1 MSRGLSSLAPI
12 VLVLILAAGLRLCS
26 LDSPIGGFH
35 AYNEA
40 HYVLLA
46 KNFFARS
53 LLEPTA
59 DGEHVFLETPPL
71 YPYLVHAVFR
81 LAGVSVLAARG
92 VSVASSIALVLAT
105 FFLGRR
111 LFGASAGLAAALL
124 LAVSPVAVL
133 TGRNIQTDSTFLLFL
148 VLALHWYH
156 RVAMDAAGAS
166 LETPE
171 RERASRL
178 AGLFAGLALFTKLFA
193 GVALLGVLLWEVATR
208 GARGWLRDRS
218 RWRAAAIAAV
228 LPGAYYGYH
237 ALRDPAH
244 VAREVAGGAA
254 AATTFPAGSADWV
267 ALSTEAVWAFS
278 PVVFVALALGV
289 ATALR
294 RPSRDALF
302 ALAPAAAFAVFYLLV
317 HKHSYYLLT
326 LLPFLALLG
335 GRFLAGLCSRALR
348 ITALALV
355 LASGSLA
362 SALAIASMKI
372 GHEEFARFG
381 ETAAAL
387 PGAAHHLI
395 VTRTLEEAYGPVLR
409 YFDPR
414 ARLITI
420 EDAATDADG
429 RVRLP
434 AEDLYIVSFIPA
446 GEVPPEE
453 GWRFTRTR
461 HGVALFG
468 RSLVDEH
475 PNPHFFR
482 PGRLRVARAG
492 AGAAPLGFDRV
503 DSASVLAL
511 IPFPAG
517 FELRRGASGTILVP
531 KPE

>member
-1 MSRGLSSLAPI
+1 MSRSPSKDAPI
-12 VLVLILAAGLRLCS
+12 VLVLLLAAALRLCA

-40 HYVLLA
+40 HYILLA

-59 DGEHVFLETPPL
+59 DGEHIFLETPPL

-81 LAGVSVLAARG
+81 LAGVSVLAARA
-92 VSVASSIALVLAT
+92 VSVASSLALVLAT
-105 FFLGRR
+105 FLLGRR

-133 TGRNIQTDSTFLLFL
+133 TGRNVQTDSTFLLFL
-148 VLALHWYH
+148 VLALDQYH
-156 RVAMDAAGAS
+156 RTAKDEVGGSPLM
-166 LETPE
+166 TE
-171 RERASRL
+171 RERALRL

-193 GVALLGVLLWEVATR
+193 GVALLGVLLWEIATK
-208 GARGWLRDRS
+208 GARRWIRDRS
-218 RWRAAAIAAV
+218 RWRAAAIAAA

-237 ALRDPAH
+237 ALRDPA
-244 VAREVAGGAA
+244 VAAREVFGGAA
-254 AATTFPAGSADWV
+254 AATTFPAGRADWV
-267 ALSTEAVWAFS
+267 AFSTEAVWAFS
-278 PVVFVALALGV
+278 PVVLVMLALGV
-289 ATALR
+289 ANALR
-294 RPSRDALF
+294 RPSRDSL
-302 ALAPAAAFAVFYLLV
+302 LMLSPAAAFAVFYLFV

-335 GRFLAGLCSRALR
+335 GRFLAGLRSRALR
-348 ITALALV
+348 AAALGLV

-387 PGAAHHLI
+387 PGTTHHLL

-414 ARLITI
+414 ARLVTV
-420 EDAATDADG
+420 EDAAADADG

-434 AEDLYIVSFIPA
+434 EGNHYIVSFIPP
-446 GEVPPEE
+446 GERPPEE

-468 RSLVDEH
+468 WTLVDEH

-482 PGRLRVARAG
+482 PGRLRVVRAG
-492 AGAAPLGFDRV
+492 AGGGPVGFARA